1 MSKTWGVARFYGMG
15 SMEYHLES
23 GAWLPDGKLYDGAP
37 IRLFESMEAA
47 DAAAEDLPRTG
58 GPHGVQ
64 FMVDSQNR
72 VVTAK
77 SSKAFL
83 QTKNLQREHSTAK
96 EQVKAEFTIFEDSS
110 GYWGVAHALEA
121 AAIAM
126 PEKHRASVYPT
137 KIGACRHALELALQY
152 GATELHL
159 HGMGATTSI
168 KREAA
173 AKGIKAH
180 IYWPSITTKIAAY
193 VRPKK

>member
-1 MSKTWGVARFYGMG
+1 MSKTWGIARFYGMG

-23 GAWLPDGKLYDGAP
+23 GAWLPDARLYDGAP
-37 IRLFESMEAA
+37 IRLFESMGAAEAA
-47 DAAAEDLPRTG
+47 AKDLSVAG
-58 GPHGVQ
+58 DPHGVQ

-83 QTKNLQREHSTAK
+83 QAKTNLREDSKGK
-96 EQVKAEFTIFEDSS
+96 EKVKAEFTIFEDSS
-110 GYWGVAHALEA
+110 GYWGVEHALEA
-121 AAIAM
+121 AAIAA

-137 KIGACRHALELALQY
+137 KIGACRHALKLALHD

-173 AKGIKAH
+173 AKGINAH
-180 IYWPSITTKIAAY
+180 IYWPSFATKIAAY